1 MSDGEISGLD
11 AAGELRRA
19 FDESFSRARLET
31 ASEGTRTFLALRA
44 GGAAC
49 AVRLAEVRGLESG
62 RRIVPV
68 PSSVPELAGLAGVRG
83 KVVAVFNLARLLG
96 NPGPAQ
102 ACRWLML
109 CGESG
114 ELGLTFEELHGAF
127 DAAAR
132 DLQSGAPGA
141 AGEPVPNLVR
151 HGAAVLP
158 VIELA
163 SMAARLAGQLG
174 PQTRTRGPELN
185 DSGSRLGLAGAAT
198 ETLRSRD
205 GIERGADP
213 PDAATRAKER

>member
-1 MSDGEISGLD
+1 MSDGETSGLD
-11 AAGELRRA
+11 PAGALRRE
-19 FDESFSRARLET
+19 FDESFSRARLDT
-31 ASEGTRTFLALRA
+31 ASEGTLTFLALRA

-68 PSSVPELAGLAGVRG
+68 PSSAPELAGLSGVRG
-83 KVVAVFNLARLLG
+83 KVVAVFSLARLLG

-102 ACRWLML
+102 ACRWLIL
-109 CGESG
+109 CGESA

-127 DAAAR
+127 DAAR
-132 DLQSGAPGA
+132 EDLQNGAPGA

-163 SMAARLAGQLG
+163 SIAARLLGQPE
-174 PQTRTRGPELN
+174 PQTRTRGPGAEEPG
-185 DSGSRLGLAGAAT
+185 SGPGPTGATT
-198 ETLRSRD
+198 ETLRSRN
-205 GIERGADP
+205 GIERGADR
-213 PDAATRAKER
+213 PDAAARAKER